1 MTYSEIIRNIKR
13 LSLSEQRAI
22 FNELQRTLK
31 GAPVKH
37 VARERKARDYQAGA
51 FQPAKDSSL
60 FRVLGALREADK
72 PAPNDEEVEQM
83 VADYLL
89 EKHA

>member
-22 FNELQRTLK
+22 YNELQRTLK
-31 GAPVKH
+31 GASGKH
-37 VARERKARDYQAGA
+37 AARPRHASNYQAGA

-60 FRVLGALREADK
+60 FRVLGALREPGK
-72 PAPNDEEVEQM
+72 PAPTDEEVEQM